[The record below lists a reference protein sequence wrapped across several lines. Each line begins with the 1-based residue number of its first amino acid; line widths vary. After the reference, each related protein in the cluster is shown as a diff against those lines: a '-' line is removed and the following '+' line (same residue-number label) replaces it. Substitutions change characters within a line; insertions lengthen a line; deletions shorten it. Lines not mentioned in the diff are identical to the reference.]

1 MNAHSPATLRDS
13 FGRQI
18 ASLRIS
24 ITDKCNFRCIYCMPE
39 SGVPLKPHSAL
50 LHYEQIAA
58 IVKEA
63 ATLGIFKIKIT
74 GGEPLV
80 RKNIEV
86 LIEQIAAV
94 TGISDLGMT
103 TNASLLTA
111 EKARA
116 LKKAGL
122 MRMNISLDTIDPERF
137 FTITRGGTLSDVFHG
152 IDNAIAAGFSPIKIN
167 MVIIDG
173 TSETDIATMRE
184 FCTSKELQMQTIA
197 HFSLD
202 RRNEHLSH
210 TTDRP
215 PPCFK
220 CNRLRLTADGFLKP
234 CLFTDNEIRVD
245 LNNIRESLLAAIAL
259 KPEAGDSCNNRFMS
273 QIGG

>member
-1 MNAHSPATLRDS
+1 MSSSSITALRDS
-13 FGRQI
+13 FGRLI
-18 ASLRIS
+18 THLRIS

-39 SGVPLKPHSAL
+39 TGVPLKPHSAM

-63 ATLGIFKIKIT
+63 ATLGISKVKIT

-80 RKNIEV
+80 RKNIEA
-86 LIEQIAAV
+86 LIEQIAALPEI
-94 TGISDLGMT
+94 TDLGMT

-111 EKARA
+111 EKART

-122 MRMNISLDTIDPERF
+122 MRMNISLDTVDPERF
-137 FTITRGGTLSDVFHG
+137 RTITRGAEISSVLNG
-152 IDNAIAAGFSPIKIN
+152 IDNALAAGFSPVKVN
-167 MVIIDG
+167 MVVMND
-173 TSETDIATMRE
+173 TTEADMAAMKHY
-184 FCTSKELQMQTIA
+184 CHSKGLLLQTIA

-202 RRNEHLSH
+202 RRDAHLSH

-215 PPCFK
+215 PPCHK
-220 CNRLRLTADGFLKP
+220 CNRLRLTADGYLKP
-234 CLFTDNEIRVD
+234 CLFTDKEIKVAMND
-245 LNNIRESLLAAIAL
+245 IRGSLLSAIAI
-259 KPEAGDSCNNRFMS
+259 KPERGHSCNNRSMS